1 MNIDQRENL
10 IHRYL
15 LGELAETDQT
25 AFEEELL
32 SDRDKFEHVW
42 SIENELIDSYVRG
55 EMSAADRARFEKYYL
70 ASSLHRERVAIARL
84 FIENI
89 DEPEGET
96 ESIVSWWSRFLNSIR
111 SLEPALVAALLL
123 AFLLLAGGLWAMRER
138 ASLTEE
144 IAKLQDDAQKEHTSQ
159 QQREA
164 ELSLR
169 NRELERELASGRQ
182 LSEQLKGEIDELRQ
196 QSLASQSVVISY
208 LLKPASVRSENSPD
222 PPTVNI
228 FNGRLRFLM
237 QLESRDHQSYR
248 IKLQTAEGREISIN
262 NTDKVVSIIA
272 EGNNAKGNYL
282 AEVTIPA
289 RKLAKG
295 EYVIILLGQTTG
307 GRGEEIERFFFR
319 AQ

>member
-1 MNIDQRENL
+1 MNLDQRENL

-25 AFEEELL
+25 AFEQELL
-32 SDRDKFEHVW
+32 NDRDKFDHVW

-55 EMSAADRARFEKYYL
+55 EMSGADRERFEKYYL
-70 ASSLHRERVAIARL
+70 ASSLHRERVAIAKL
-84 FIENI
+84 FIQNI
-89 DEPEGET
+89 DEPEVET
-96 ESIVSWWSRFLNSIR
+96 ESIVSWWRRFLNSIR

-123 AFLLLAGGLWAMRER
+123 AFLLLSGALWSMRER
-138 ASLTEE
+138 SLLTEE

-159 QQREA
+159 QQRET
-164 ELSLR
+164 ELSIR

-196 QSLASQSVVISY
+196 QSLPNQSVVLSY
-208 LLKPASVRSENSPD
+208 LLKPAPVRSENAPD
-222 PPTVNI
+222 PPTVGL

-248 IKLQTAEGREISIN
+248 IKVQTAEGREIPLS

-272 EGNNAKGNYL
+272 GGNNAKGDYL

-295 EYVIILLGQTTG
+295 EYVIILLGQTTD
-307 GRGEEIERFFFR
+307 GRSDEIERFFFR